1 MNTVGFVSRAAE
13 TLPRELI
20 IAEAKRTFGNKMLDL
35 SSKNLEEDL
44 VRLLEA
50 GGISVATAESCTG
63 GLVAQRITDV
73 PGSSRVFQGGV
84 VAYSNDAKRNL
95 LEVSAEVLDT
105 YGAVSEETALE
116 MAHGARRRFAADIA
130 VGVTGIAGPG
140 GGTESKP
147 VGTVCFAIVTVGTT
161 KAFTR
166 NIPGDRERVRQFS
179 SQYALDGI
187 RRNILLQ

>member
-1 MNTVGFVSRAAE
+1 
-13 TLPRELI
+13 
-20 IAEAKRTFGNKMLDL
+20 
-35 SSKNLEEDL
+35 
-44 VRLLEA
+44 
-50 GGISVATAESCTG
+50 
-63 GLVAQRITDV
+63 
-73 PGSSRVFQGGV
+73 
-84 VAYSNDAKRNL
+84 
-95 LEVSAEVLDT
+95 
-105 YGAVSEETALE
+105 
-116 MAHGARRRFAADIA
+116 ARRRFAADIA

-147 VGTVCFAIVTVGTT
+147 VGTVCFAIVTAGTT